1 MDRSHMDRVV
11 RELGT
16 SVEGDG
22 RVWRLELLGR
32 QLIIVT
38 DSHADRMRIISPI
51 IRSDQLSEEALRVV
65 LTADFHTALDA
76 RYAISD
82 GVLYSAFIHPL
93 SSLTEEELRSG
104 LRQTATL
111 ANNFGT
117 SFSSGELVFGAP
129 AQPAP
134 PGRSL

>member
-1 MDRSHMDRVV
+1 MDLEHIDRVV

-16 SVEGDG
+16 SVQSNG
-22 RVWRLELLGR
+22 RAWQFELLGR
-32 QLIIVT
+32 ELILIT
-38 DSHADRMRIISPI
+38 DTHADRMRVISAIGASAELPG
-51 IRSDQLSEEALRVV
+51 EALMV
-65 LTADFHTALDA
+65 LLAADFHTALDA

-82 GVLYSAFIHPL
+82 GILYSAFIHPL
-93 SSLTEEELRSG
+93 SSLSDEELRSG

-129 AQPAP
+129 AP
-134 PGRSL
+134 